1 MGTVAQLTIKRKIT
15 INVIIFFMTLFVYWL
30 GVNIQILHKFVVMKD
45 NDTSVKPTN
54 LGIPASVIR
63 TVKTLQFFSKSATA
77 SFIAKR
83 FITPIKYKTPER
95 EEMMRESAKKE
106 LVLIP
111 SLGYEVMVYTY
122 GYSKTKI
129 LLAHGWSGRGTQMY
143 AIADKL
149 LENGMMIVSFDGP
162 AHGLSKGSTA
172 TPVEFVK
179 TIEFLSET
187 YGPFDA
193 AIGHSFGSIS
203 LLKSISNGLKIGKL
217 TIIGTEFNITN
228 ILKNLIKNLQL
239 KSSMV
244 RKLKK
249 HLDTNFKDDIETFA
263 AATSAKKITTPT
275 LIIHDTQDK
284 DVDVSSAY
292 KLRQNLISGE
302 LLVSNGLG
310 HRRILRDPTTIDR
323 IVEFIKQ

>member
-1 MGTVAQLTIKRKIT
+1 
-15 INVIIFFMTLFVYWL
+15 
-30 GVNIQILHKFVVMKD
+30 MK
-45 NDTSVKPTN
+45 NNSTSVKPN
-54 LGIPASVIR
+54 DLEIPASVIR
-63 TVKTLQFFSKSATA
+63 TVKAMQFFSKSAAA
-77 SFIAKR
+77 SFISKL
-83 FITPIKYKTPER
+83 FVKPTKYKTPER
-95 EEMMRESAKKE
+95 EKMMRESAKKE

-111 SLGYEVMVYTY
+111 ALGYEVMVYTY
-122 GYSKTKI
+122 GYSKTKV

-149 LENGMMIVSFDGP
+149 LENGMMIISFDAP
-162 AHGLSKGSTA
+162 AHGLSKGNTA
-172 TPVEFVK
+172 TPVEFVE
-179 TIEFLSET
+179 TIKFLSDT

-193 AIGHSFGSIS
+193 AVGHSFGSIS
-203 LLKSISNGLKIGKL
+203 LLNSISNGLQIGKL
-217 TIIGTEFNITN
+217 VVIGTELNITN
-228 ILKNLIKNLQL
+228 ILKNLIKKLQL
-239 KSSMV
+239 KSTMV
-244 RKLKK
+244 NKLKK
-249 HLDTNFKDDIETFA
+249 HLDIKFKGDIETFA

-292 KLRQNLISGE
+292 KLRQNLTSGE